1 MQGYLP
7 VPIIAVVGSRKSGK
21 TTTVEAITKELTGR
35 NYRVATVKHINEPNF
50 TINPKGKDTWRH
62 AQAGAHITVG
72 VAQKELAIVK
82 KTDTTK
88 LSLNDITQGIGSNTD
103 IIITEGFRNLV
114 KQDQTIP
121 KIVSV
126 KNRKEIEDAT
136 QTFKPI
142 LAFTGSIAETETL
155 GLKIPYVDVQKEP
168 KKLAEIIEKRVKP
181 IIEKRREAKETLT
194 IDINN
199 TMLPL
204 NPYVQKV
211 TRNVLMAII
220 STLKGTTVKGN
231 ENISI
236 ILEGNTLTDNADS

>member
-50 TINPKGKDTWRH
+50 TINPEGKDTWRH
-62 AQAGAHITVG
+62 AEAGAHITVG

-82 KTDTTK
+82 KADTAK
-88 LSLNDITQGIGSNTD
+88 LSLNDITQGIGDNTD

-126 KNRKEIEDAT
+126 KNKKEIEEAT

-142 LAFTGSIAETETL
+142 LAFTGSITKTETV

-168 KKLAEIIEKRVKP
+168 SKLAEIIEKRVKP

-194 IDINN
+194 ININN
-199 TMLPL
+199 KVLPL

-211 TRNVLMAII
+211 TRNVLLAII
-220 STLKGTTVKGN
+220 STLKGATIRGN
-231 ENISI
+231 ENITITLEDSI
-236 ILEGNTLTDNADS
+236 PTHAT

>member
-7 VPIIAVVGSRKSGK
+7 VPVIAVVGSRKSGK
-21 TTTVEAITKELTGR
+21 TTTVESITAELTKR
-35 NYRVATVKHINEPNF
+35 DYRVATVKHINEPNF
-50 TINPKGKDTWRH
+50 TINPAGKDTWRH
-62 AQAGAHITVG
+62 AEAGAHITIG

-82 KTDTTK
+82 RTDTTK
-88 LSLNDITQGIGSNTD
+88 LSLNDITQNIGNDTD

-126 KNRKEIEDAT
+126 KNKKEIEEAT

-142 LAFTGSIAETETL
+142 LAFTGSITKTETV

-168 KKLAEIIEKRVKP
+168 SKLTEIIEKRVKP

-194 IDINN
+194 ININN
-199 TMLPL
+199 KVLPL

-211 TRNVLMAII
+211 TRNVLLAII
-220 STLKGTTVKGN
+220 STLKGATIRGN
-231 ENISI
+231 ENITITLEDSI
-236 ILEGNTLTDNADS
+236 PTHAT